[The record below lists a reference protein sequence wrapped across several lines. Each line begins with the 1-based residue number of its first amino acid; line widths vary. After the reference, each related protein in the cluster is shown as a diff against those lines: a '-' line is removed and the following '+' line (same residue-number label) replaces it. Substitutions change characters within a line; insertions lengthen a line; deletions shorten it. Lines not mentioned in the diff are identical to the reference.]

1 MDGFDVLKHLKSEP
15 RFRSTVPVALLGEG
29 DGVLG
34 RIKARLAGAQHV
46 VTKPLLRQQIIALV
60 SSHLPK
66 DGMPEDGR
74 PTDVA
79 SQWGAGR
86 WDTPREG
93 ER

>member
-1 MDGFDVLKHLKSEP
+1 M
-15 RFRSTVPVALLGEG
+15 
-29 DGVLG
+29 LG

-79 SQWGAGR
+79 SQWGVHIRYVNSGRGKSGAFAGCAS
-86 WDTPREG
+86 DSSPG
-93 ER
+93 SG